1 MLDHAIV
8 VGGISRTQDLLIVA
22 VDTLWLN
29 GGLDGAVP
37 YGSVSLNSVSFM
49 MWSFFEM
56 RKAPLGS
63 SGASLLVLFLLP
75 ISEYQRAPRAA
86 KRKAKKKVVI
96 VKLRAHGFSF
106 KTARSI
112 SLSISGFKRKSAN
125 WHLGG
130 FT

>member
-1 MLDHAIV
+1 
-8 VGGISRTQDLLIVA
+8 
-22 VDTLWLN
+22 
-29 GGLDGAVP
+29 
-37 YGSVSLNSVSFM
+37 
-49 MWSFFEM
+49 M
-56 RKAPLGS
+56 RKAPLVS

-75 ISEYQRAPRAA
+75 ISEYQSAPRAA

-112 SLSISGFKRKSAN
+112 SLSISGFKRKLRN